1 MDFYTFASKVLKV
14 NGFMSIAD
22 AITLFDALYGSEP
35 EPKGLY
41 QIVEE
46 TLEDAD
52 AAYGVGTYKIRSIKD
67 VREATS
73 RAGFNVGLKEA
84 RDMVENWVEGWNVDR
99 PRP

>member
-1 MDFYTFASKVLKV
+1 VD
-14 NGFMSIAD
+14 
-22 AITLFDALYGSEP
+22 
-35 EPKGLY
+35 
-41 QIVEE
+41 
-46 TLEDAD
+46 
-52 AAYGVGTYKIRSIKD
+52 TYKIRSIKD